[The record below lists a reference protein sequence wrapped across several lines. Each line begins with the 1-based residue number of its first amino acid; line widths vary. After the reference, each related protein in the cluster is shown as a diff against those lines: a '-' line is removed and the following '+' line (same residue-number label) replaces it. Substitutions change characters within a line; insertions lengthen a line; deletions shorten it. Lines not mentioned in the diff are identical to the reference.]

1 MKTFSPAHIE
11 PLFDARSLAASV
23 VELGRRV
30 GSELGDEDPV
40 LIAVLGGS
48 VIFFADLVRAI
59 RRPVRFEMI
68 HVEYSQSSAER
79 PTPTPRPPVL
89 DIVYPIPVEIEGQT
103 VVLVKDVVESGII
116 ESYLD
121 QQLREHGARAV
132 KFVALIDMPAERKIS
147 LDVDYHAFQTSRQGT
162 LVGYGLKHGGR
173 YGTLP
178 FIGRL
183 SEE

>member
-1 MKTFSPAHIE
+1 MSSHPQARVE
-11 PLFDARSLAASV
+11 SLFDSHSLSASV
-23 VELGRRV
+23 LELGRRV
-30 GSELGDEDPV
+30 GMELGDEDPV
-40 LIAVLGGS
+40 VIAVLGES

-68 HVEYSQSSAER
+68 HVEYSQSAAGEAPAR
-79 PTPTPRPPVL
+79 TPVL
-89 DIVYPIPVEIEGQT
+89 DIHYPMPIEIAGQT

-121 QQLREHGARAV
+121 QQLRDRGARAV
-132 KFVALIDMPAERKIS
+132 KLVALIDMPAERKIS
-147 LDVDYHAFQTSRQGT
+147 LEVDYHAFQTSRQGV

-173 YGTLP
+173 YGNLP

-183 SEE
+183 LEP